1 MEKTIKIGEKELTV
15 KSTAGSLF
23 RYKAN
28 FRRDGIKDLLSL
40 AKGIKDIKSDSEED
54 IMKMLENENF
64 NLDVFFNF
72 LWVFAKAADDSIPP
86 IEKWLDGFDLPP
98 LDFVVEVLPQVQ
110 PLLFSAIKTSV
121 KSKNL

>member
-54 IMKMLENENF
+54 IMKMLENEDF

-72 LWVFAKAADDSIPP
+72 LWVFAKIADDSIPP